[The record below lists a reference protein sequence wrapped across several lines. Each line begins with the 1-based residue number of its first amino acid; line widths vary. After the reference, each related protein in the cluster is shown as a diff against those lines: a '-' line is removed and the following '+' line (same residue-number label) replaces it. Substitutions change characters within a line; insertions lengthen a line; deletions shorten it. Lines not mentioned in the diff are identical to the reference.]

1 MFGAQGSTARGAA
14 RMAPDAVNF
23 PARLRLEPLFLAG
36 NVDSLEFFIGLGQ
49 VDNPFHQPKY
59 ASRHQSNIANPVQQL
74 PNEEANAENP
84 QSYKYISHNQSQ
96 HHAAAANC
104 QLYHCGRLMPR

>member
-1 MFGAQGSTARGAA
+1 MQGL
-14 RMAPDAVNF
+14 APGAVNF

-59 ASRHQSNIANPVQQL
+59 TSRHQSNITNHVHQ
-74 PNEEANAENP
+74 
-84 QSYKYISHNQSQ
+84 
-96 HHAAAANC
+96 
-104 QLYHCGRLMPR
+104 

>member
-1 MFGAQGSTARGAA
+1 MASEHAQGHAAERSSIIRKTWSEVRRLSTPHCDVSRRAGSTGRGAA
-14 RMAPDAVNF
+14 RLAPSAVNF

-59 ASRHQSNIANPVQQL
+59 ASSHQSDIANHVHQ
-74 PNEEANAENP
+74 
-84 QSYKYISHNQSQ
+84 
-96 HHAAAANC
+96 
-104 QLYHCGRLMPR
+104 